1 MARQHSQPRDS
12 LIVIA
17 TRLRSAFSVTVSEQ
31 ASDIFMIIYYIIFPN
46 TFLIAW
52 CCNLYISRGSLI
64 IKTHVYIRNFSSS
77 AIKKEFI
84 LSK

>member
-1 MARQHSQPRDS
+1 MARQHSQLRDS
-12 LIVIA
+12 LFGIA

-31 ASDIFMIIYYIIFPN
+31 ASDIFMITYYVIFPN

-52 CCNLYISRGSLI
+52 CCNLYISGESII
-64 IKTHVYIRNFSSS
+64 IKTHVYIRTFSSS
-77 AIKKEFI
+77 AIKKEFT